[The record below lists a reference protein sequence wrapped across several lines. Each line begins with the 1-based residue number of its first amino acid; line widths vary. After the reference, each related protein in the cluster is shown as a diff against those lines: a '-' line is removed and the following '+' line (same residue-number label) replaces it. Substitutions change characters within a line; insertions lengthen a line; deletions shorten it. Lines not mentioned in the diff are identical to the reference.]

1 MKKELLE
8 TGKIVSTHG
17 LHGEVKILPWADSPE
32 FLLEFDRVFLGKRE
46 YAVEDARVQKT
57 CVLMKLEGI
66 DTVEDAAKL
75 RDQVVFIS
83 REDIELEEGAI
94 FIQDLLHLPVLDESG
109 AELGKLQ
116 EVISTGANDVF
127 YVKGAHEYMIPAVPE
142 FVLERNID
150 EGFIR
155 VRLIEGCR
163 PMRFDILTLFPDA
176 VDAMM
181 QSSILGRA
189 QKKGFLKFTP
199 TRSATTP
206 QTARIR
212 STTTLTAA
220 GGARFCSAI
229 HYIGAG
235 AQSATMLVRPSTIFL
250 SACGKTFN
258 QEKAKQLAGEFEN
271 IVLVCGHYEGIDQ
284 RFIDEC
290 VDEEIS
296 WATLF

>member
-116 EVISTGANDVF
+116 
-127 YVKGAHEYMIPAVPE
+127 GAHEYMIPAVPE

-155 VRLIEGCR
+155 VRLIEG
-163 PMRFDILTLFPDA
+163 MQTDA
-176 VDAMM
+176 
-181 QSSILGRA
+181 L
-189 QKKGFLKFTP
+189 
-199 TRSATTP
+199 
-206 QTARIR
+206 
-212 STTTLTAA
+212 
-220 GGARFCSAI
+220 
-229 HYIGAG
+229 
-235 AQSATMLVRPSTIFL
+235 
-250 SACGKTFN
+250 
-258 QEKAKQLAGEFEN
+258 
-271 IVLVCGHYEGIDQ
+271 
-284 RFIDEC
+284 
-290 VDEEIS
+290 
-296 WATLF
+296 

>member
-66 DTVEDAAKL
+66 DTVEDA
-75 RDQVVFIS
+75 
-83 REDIELEEGAI
+83 EGAI

-116 EVISTGANDVF
+116 DVISTGANDVF

-155 VRLIEGCR
+155 VRLIEG
-163 PMRFDILTLFPDA
+163 MQTDA
-176 VDAMM
+176 
-181 QSSILGRA
+181 L
-189 QKKGFLKFTP
+189 
-199 TRSATTP
+199 
-206 QTARIR
+206 
-212 STTTLTAA
+212 
-220 GGARFCSAI
+220 
-229 HYIGAG
+229 
-235 AQSATMLVRPSTIFL
+235 
-250 SACGKTFN
+250 
-258 QEKAKQLAGEFEN
+258 
-271 IVLVCGHYEGIDQ
+271 
-284 RFIDEC
+284 
-290 VDEEIS
+290 
-296 WATLF
+296 

>member
-1 MKKELLE
+1 MKKQYLPA
-8 TGKIVSTHG
+8 GKIVSTHG
-17 LHGEVKILPWADSPE
+17 LRGDVKILPWADSPD
-32 FLLEFDRVFLGKRE
+32 FLLDFDTVYLAGKP

-83 REDIELEEGAI
+83 REDIELEEGTI

-155 VRLIEGCR
+155 VRLIEG
-163 PMRFDILTLFPDA
+163 MQTDA
-176 VDAMM
+176 
-181 QSSILGRA
+181 L
-189 QKKGFLKFTP
+189 
-199 TRSATTP
+199 
-206 QTARIR
+206 
-212 STTTLTAA
+212 
-220 GGARFCSAI
+220 
-229 HYIGAG
+229 
-235 AQSATMLVRPSTIFL
+235 
-250 SACGKTFN
+250 
-258 QEKAKQLAGEFEN
+258 
-271 IVLVCGHYEGIDQ
+271 
-284 RFIDEC
+284 
-290 VDEEIS
+290 
-296 WATLF
+296 

>member
-109 AELGKLQ
+109 AELGKAPGGHLHRRKRRVLRQ
-116 EVISTGANDVF
+116 GRTRIHDSRRAGICVGAE
-127 YVKGAHEYMIPAVPE
+127 YRRGLHPRAAH
-142 FVLERNID
+142 
-150 EGFIR
+150 
-155 VRLIEGCR
+155 
-163 PMRFDILTLFPDA
+163 
-176 VDAMM
+176 
-181 QSSILGRA
+181 
-189 QKKGFLKFTP
+189 
-199 TRSATTP
+199 
-206 QTARIR
+206 
-212 STTTLTAA
+212 
-220 GGARFCSAI
+220 
-229 HYIGAG
+229 
-235 AQSATMLVRPSTIFL
+235 
-250 SACGKTFN
+250 
-258 QEKAKQLAGEFEN
+258 
-271 IVLVCGHYEGIDQ
+271 
-284 RFIDEC
+284 
-290 VDEEIS
+290 
-296 WATLF
+296 